1 MKKLE
6 NKIKSYIQENG
17 PITFDKFME
26 FALYDKE
33 HGYYSKSGNRF
44 GKSGDF
50 YTSPTVH
57 RTFGQVI
64 SKFIVRV
71 YEFIDEQFISVIEP
85 GCGNGYLAV
94 DILDCL
100 KEFYPAVYEKIQY
113 YCIDKSKSNIDKA
126 YELLTDHKTKVNF
139 TADISDLKEGH
150 YGVVISNE
158 LFDALPFHRIKFKY
172 NKPFEIYIENEG
184 ENFTEH
190 LGKLSS
196 NDLKEYIE
204 NLNINFEQDQQIE
217 INLNYKK
224 LIKQISSS
232 LNKGVVITFDYGWLA
247 GELYSPARL
256 DGTYR
261 CFHNH
266 QISADPYINI
276 GELDITSSVNFSD
289 LIKLGE
295 QNELKLIKYSTQG
308 QFMVDW
314 GILDIIEKLDEK
326 SRTTVKNLF
335 MPGTMGDMFKVLIQ
349 QKNMNDSFIEHYPES
364 ILKISYQ
371 STKDTIR

>member
-6 NKIKSYIQENG
+6 NKIISYIQGNG

-33 HGYYSKSGNRF
+33 DGYYCKSGKRF

-57 RTFGQVI
+57 RAFGNVI

-71 YEFIDEQFISVIEP
+71 FEAIDEQFVSVIEP

-100 KEFYPAVYEKIQY
+100 KEFYPTVYENIHY
-113 YCIDKSKSNIDKA
+113 YCIDKSISNLDNA
-126 YELLTDHKTKVNF
+126 YELLADHRAIVNF
-139 TADISDLKEGH
+139 AADISDLKDKH
-150 YGVVISNE
+150 SGVVISNE
-158 LFDALPFHRIKFKY
+158 LFDALPFHRIKFKD
-172 NKPFEIYIENEG
+172 NKPYEIYIENEG
-184 ENFTEH
+184 ESFTEH

-196 NDLKEYIE
+196 NDLQKFID
-204 NLNINFEQDQQIE
+204 NLNIHFEQDQQIE

-224 LIKQISSS
+224 VIEQISNS
-232 LNKGVVITFDYGWLA
+232 LNKGVVVTFDYGWLS
-247 GELYSPARL
+247 GELYSPERL

-276 GELDITSSVNFSD
+276 GEQDITSSVNFSD

-314 GILDIIEKLDEK
+314 GVLDIIEKLDEK
-326 SRTTVKNLF
+326 GRSTAKNLF

-349 QKNMNDSFIEHYPES
+349 QKNMNDSFTEHYPES